1 MKCLTHDT
9 ATCRPSGA
17 KVSKIQDTASIVGA
31 GFPRPTGWVT
41 QLRIQPVPFS
51 ALSIRAIL

>member
-17 KVSKIQDTASIVGA
+17 KGTKIQDTASIVGA
-31 GFPRPTGWVT
+31 GLPRRRVGGPNPYGFN
-41 QLRIQPVPFS
+41 LPVFRF
-51 ALSIRAIL
+51 IRAIL